1 MRHFDL
7 LCPLPKRGN
16 VASRM
21 SMLTPV
27 ETRALFPAANRWRG
41 LRPLTNCSECPIRPA
56 SICSVLSS
64 CELSEFEGM
73 GRGAS
78 FAPRSAIFMEGDPA
92 DAVYN
97 VTSGLVRLFRL
108 LPNGRRQIVGF
119 RLPGDFLGL
128 PSGERYGYSAD
139 AAVRTTACRFPRQS
153 FVAFAESHGFF
164 LGRLHDA
171 AARALDL
178 AHDQMM
184 QLGPRRA
191 DAKIAAFILSMRDRW
206 AHINEAGAL
215 VPLQMGRQD
224 IGDYL
229 GLSIATVSRTL
240 TRLDRQRLI
249 LIVAKGVRILDLSRL
264 EALAAD

>member
-1 MRHFDL
+1 
-7 LCPLPKRGN
+7 
-16 VASRM
+16 
-21 SMLTPV
+21 MLTLV
-27 ETRALFPAANRWRG
+27 ETLARPPATNRLRG
-41 LRPLTNCSECPIRPA
+41 LQPLTNCSQCPIRQA
-56 SICSVLSS
+56 SICCVLDPR
-64 CELSEFEGM
+64 ELSEFEGM
-73 GRGAS
+73 GREAT
-78 FAPRSAIFMEGDPA
+78 FAPRAMVFMEGAPA

-108 LPNGRRQIVGF
+108 LPNGQRQIVGF

-128 PSGERYGYSAD
+128 PPGDRYGFSAD
-139 AAVRTTACRFPRQS
+139 AAVETTACRFPRQT
-153 FVAFAESHGFF
+153 FIAFAESHGRF
-164 LGRLHDA
+164 LRRLHDA

-191 DAKIAAFILSMRDRW
+191 EAKIAAFILSMRARW
-206 AHINEAGAL
+206 IHIHGAGAL

-240 TRLDRQRLI
+240 TRLHRQRMI
-249 LIVAKGVRILDLSRL
+249 LIVPKGVRILDLSRL
-264 EALAAD
+264 EQLAAD